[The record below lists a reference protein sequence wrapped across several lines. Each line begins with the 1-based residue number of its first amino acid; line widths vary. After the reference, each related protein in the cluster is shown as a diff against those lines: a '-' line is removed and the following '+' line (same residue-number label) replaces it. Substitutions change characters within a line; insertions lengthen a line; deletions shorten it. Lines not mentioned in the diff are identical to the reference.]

1 MTSVQDVLTVLE
13 NAGFERLPKPLTV
26 VGTEFDFE
34 AAARGT
40 NTSHDLVLV
49 VSECQRNT
57 VNKFIHLLTRRVETE
72 SLTRPIIELD
82 HDCLNLCITD
92 RIEISSLGIV
102 ITNETIE
109 VFV

>member
-1 MTSVQDVLTVLE
+1 MAHGDITHIEIPV
-13 NAGFERLPKPLTV
+13 A
-26 VGTEFDFE
+26 
-34 AAARGT
+34 
-40 NTSHDLVLV
+40 NTTASGALYADLFGWKISAD
-49 VSECQRNT
+49 SESQRNT
-57 VNKFIHLLTRRVETE
+57 VNKLVHLLTRRVETE

-92 RIEISSLGIV
+92 GIEISAFGVV

>member
-1 MTSVQDVLTVLE
+1 M
-13 NAGFERLPKPLTV
+13 NK
-26 VGTEFDFE
+26 
-34 AAARGT
+34 
-40 NTSHDLVLV
+40 LV
-49 VSECQRNT
+49 
-57 VNKFIHLLTRRVETE
+57 HLLTRRVETE

-92 RIEISSLGIV
+92 GIEISAFGVV